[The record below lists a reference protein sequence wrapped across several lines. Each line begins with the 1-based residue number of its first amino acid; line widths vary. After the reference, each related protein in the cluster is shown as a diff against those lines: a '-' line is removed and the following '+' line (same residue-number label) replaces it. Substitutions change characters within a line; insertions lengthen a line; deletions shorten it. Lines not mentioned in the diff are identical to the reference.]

1 MMGYVHYVVGKNTFL
16 VQFKDGQKKEMSYS
30 SLVFLSLNEQVNMD
44 DPLANLTH
52 NYKGVEGEESNQ
64 YKDWGG
70 VCCKVKVWI
79 DVG

>member
-44 DPLANLTH
+44 DPLANLTKKEQG
-52 NYKGVEGEESNQ
+52 NFLTIGVNNKVEEPCIIVD
-64 YKDWGG
+64 Y
-70 VCCKVKVWI
+70 
-79 DVG
+79 